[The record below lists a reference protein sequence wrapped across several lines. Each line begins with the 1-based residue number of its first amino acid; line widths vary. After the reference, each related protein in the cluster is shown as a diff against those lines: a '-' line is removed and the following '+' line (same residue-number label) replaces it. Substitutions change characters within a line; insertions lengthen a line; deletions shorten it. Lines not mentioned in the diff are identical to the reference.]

1 MRGVRGC
8 ALRCVLSVFFLLL
21 VGFPAIQAARAE
33 DKPAWLGLIA
43 GPPAAS
49 ETVLAADMA
58 SLFATSGDLRLRPML
73 GDTGAGNLDLLLG
86 DPGVDLAF
94 VSTDAIAA
102 QAANDKGLKGRLE
115 LVARLAPQ
123 EIHLLARSDIGNV
136 SDLSGKKVNFG
147 PEGSA
152 SAVAA
157 AAVFKTFGIEVVA
170 VNLDTTAGIEQLK
183 QGALSAA
190 VIVGCRPSP
199 LVAAIPINAGV
210 NLLPVPF
217 SAPLDE
223 AYLPARLDSADYPNL
238 IRGGSEVTTVATGIV
253 LLAASGKKSAGARQR
268 LDRFVASVFPR
279 FAELQAEGR
288 HPKWREVNLAASL
301 PGFKRAPAVEA
312 WLAET
317 AEQKTQP
324 MTASAVAGQMPVVP
338 EVMSKEQQEA
348 LFTRFIEW
356 QRGKQ
361 R

>member
-1 MRGVRGC
+1 MRGC
-8 ALRCVLSVFFLLL
+8 ALRCVWSVICLLL
-21 VGFPAIQAARAE
+21 AGFAASFGVRAE
-33 DKPAWLGLIA
+33 EKPAQAWLGLIA

-58 SLFATSGDLRLRPML
+58 SLFATSGNLRVRPML
-73 GDTGAGNLDLLLG
+73 GDTGAGNLALLLG

-102 QAANDKGLKGRLE
+102 QVAEDNSVSGKLE

-123 EIHLLARSDIGNV
+123 EFHLLARSDIGNLAELV
-136 SDLSGKKVNFG
+136 GKKVNFG

-157 AAVFKTFGIEVVA
+157 AAVFKTFGVEVIA
-170 VNLDTTAGIEQLK
+170 VHLDTTAGIEQLK

-199 LVAAIPINAGV
+199 LVAAIPINAGI
-210 NLLPVPF
+210 NLLPISF

-238 IRGGSEVTTVATGIV
+238 IRSGSEVPTVATGIV
-253 LLAASGKKSAGARQR
+253 LLAASGKKDAGARQR
-268 LDRFVASVFPR
+268 LDRFVASAFPR
-279 FAELQAEGR
+279 FAELQADGR

-317 AEQKTQP
+317 AEQKTSP
-324 MTASAVAGQMPVVP
+324 MTASAAINQMPGVP
-338 EVMSKEQQEA
+338 EVMSKEQQEV
-348 LFTRFIEW
+348 LFERFIEW
-356 QRGKQ
+356 QRGKP